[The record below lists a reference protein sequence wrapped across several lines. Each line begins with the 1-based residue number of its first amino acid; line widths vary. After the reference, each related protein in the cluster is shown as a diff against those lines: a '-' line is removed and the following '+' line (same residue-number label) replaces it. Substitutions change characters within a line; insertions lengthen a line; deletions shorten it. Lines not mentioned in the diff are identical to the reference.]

1 MIQPKTI
8 DKVIRHDT
16 LDNPVCLLIVQNCI
30 SEPILDGLFAN
41 KNKFME
47 FASTY
52 EMRIRRNDLDGT
64 TTLVVKPKGTS
75 SFSKII
81 QEVKSTQT
89 MMDMK
94 LVRDE
99 RNISNISNILNSILK
114 LKNIKKPLARLPTG
128 SEVARNLKSETIAK
142 IFEQ

>member
-8 DKVIRHDT
+8 DKIIRQET

-41 KNKFME
+41 KRKFLE
-47 FASTY
+47 FASAY
-52 EMRIRRNDLDGT
+52 EMRIRKNDLDGT
-64 TTLVVKPKGTS
+64 TTLVVKPKGIS

-114 LKNIKKPLARLPTG
+114 LKNIKKPLTRLPAG
-128 SEVARNLKSETIAK
+128 SEVARNLKAETVSK